1 MPRTENRFSNSSITG
16 GQASQDSS
24 QGMPLAATGIGGVGT
39 DEATKETAAELAA
52 SADELYTVIQWK
64 WSAPHGEFVSYEKY
78 ANLTIERAFKRGQA
92 RVKVSVLRQSRQ
104 TTEERTRNSNSVQE
118 SRQAAVSGRPAR
130 STTECQSPVDV
141 KTKSSNSISLPVT
154 WTDQIC
160 AGLCQWHHVG
170 RNEG

>member
-92 RVKVSVLRQSRQ
+92 RVKVSVLRQNRQ
-104 TTEERTRNSNSVQE
+104 TYIRL
-118 SRQAAVSGRPAR
+118 AY
-130 STTECQSPVDV
+130 
-141 KTKSSNSISLPVT
+141 KSQDRRLFQGDLLVPPQRVRAL
-154 WTDQIC
+154 WM
-160 AGLCQWHHVG
+160 
-170 RNEG
+170 